1 MIGAALALVL
11 VVAWFFA
18 RGLLQG
24 AKPATTIP
32 APNDGLPHTLAEL
45 NAWYVEPPAAQNA
58 APYFSQGFNAL
69 HVANLDSSGV
79 PLIGKGKL
87 PALGSS
93 MPASMKSTLATIVG
107 SNREA

>member
-58 APYFSQGFNAL
+58 ATYFSQGFNAL
-69 HVANLDSSGV
+69 RVANLDSSGV
-79 PLIGKGKL
+79 PLLGKGKL

-93 MPASMKSTLATIVG
+93 DRKSVV
-107 SNREA
+107 